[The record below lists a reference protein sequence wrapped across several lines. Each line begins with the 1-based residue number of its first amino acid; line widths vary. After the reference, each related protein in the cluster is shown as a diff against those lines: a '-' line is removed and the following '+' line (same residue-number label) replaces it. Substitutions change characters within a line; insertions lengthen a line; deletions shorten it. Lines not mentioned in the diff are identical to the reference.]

1 MNFAAILF
9 DFDGVLIESEH
20 AGNVALAEYLT
31 RLGHPITPEASM
43 ARFMGRSGSDFLEA
57 VEAWMGRPVPD
68 DFHEDRATGAERAMA
83 EGLPEVAGAVA
94 FVRALPPELPIAV
107 VSSSS
112 TAWIAAHLKHLGLAD
127 RFGPHLYSGREHVAR
142 GKPAPDLYLYGAAQ
156 LGVPIARCV
165 VIEDSPVGATG
176 AVASGASV
184 IGLCAGSHCP
194 PDHAKTLR
202 TIGVQHVAAGFDDVA
217 EIVGLTTPALA

>member
-1 MNFAAILF
+1 MMPAAILF

-31 RLGHPITPEASM
+31 RLGRPITPEQSM
-43 ARFMGRSGSDFLEA
+43 ARFMGRSGSDFAQA
-57 VEAWMGRPVPD
+57 VEEWIGGPLPA

-94 FVRALPPELPIAV
+94 FVRSLPPQLPIAV

-112 TAWIAAHLKHLGLAD
+112 TAWINAHLVHLGLRD
-127 RFGPHLYSGREHVAR
+127 RFGPHLYSGREHVAH
-142 GKPAPDLYLYGAAQ
+142 GKPAPDLYLYAAEQ
-156 LGVPIARCV
+156 LGVAIADCM
-165 VIEDSPVGATG
+165 ILEDSPVGATG
-176 AVASGASV
+176 AVASGATV

-194 PDHAKTLR
+194 PDHAAVLR
-202 TIGVQHVAAGFDDVA
+202 RIGVQHIAAGFDEVA
-217 EIVGLTTPALA
+217 RLIA